1 MNTLFID
8 VQVLKKKNKINDK
21 IHDKT
26 NAKKSEMNTKKSNDS
41 KSIIEI
47 ESDRKNRIKNKIYE
61 KKDIGMYN
69 LLKYKLDFDILSHGD
84 FYNNI
89 NLKIDLKLLN
99 KFAKSNSKKSL
110 NISRKVFETIIKTK
124 LGNIDTLN
132 LVFSKNLDK
141 KENENCKRYILQV
154 LSSIKGI
161 TLKEIVISNKMSI
174 NDIKYINEYVKKEN
188 INPNKLKI
196 LVAIDDITDYSN
208 NKMIEYIS
216 NYKYVDILK
225 MSGIDKIRY
234 KNLSENIDKIN
245 NEFGSTI
252 EITQKRNIQ
261 EYDVCLM
268 YSKVNHEDFKSH
280 YILRNKS
287 KVIDMHDEEQDKL
300 NDNIKAYEK
309 NKEYIET
316 LFNRIDV
323 DLASYSKNKL
333 GALMLEEK
341 DLTLDK

>member
-8 VQVLKKKNKINDK
+8 VEEFKTKSKKNKN
-21 IHDKT
+21 H
-26 NAKKSEMNTKKSNDS
+26 
-41 KSIIEI
+41 
-47 ESDRKNRIKNKIYE
+47 SDNNFNNRLVSKNKE
-61 KKDIGMYN
+61 NFKKDIGIHN
-69 LLKYKLDFDILSHGD
+69 LLKYKLDFDILSHGV

-89 NLKIDLKLLN
+89 NLKIDANLLYKFSKNN
-99 KFAKSNSKKSL
+99 KSKSV
-110 NISRKVFETIIKTK
+110 SRKIFEMVIKTK
-124 LGNIDTLN
+124 LGKIDTLN

-141 KENENCKRYILQV
+141 KENEECKRYILEV
-154 LSSIKGI
+154 LSSINDI
-161 TLKEIVISNKMSI
+161 TLNEIVISNKMSV
-174 NDIKYINEYVKKEN
+174 NDIKYINEYVKKSN

-196 LVAIDDITDYSN
+196 LVALNNISDYSN

-245 NEFGSTI
+245 NEYGSTI

-268 YSKVNHEDFKSH
+268 YSKVNQEDFKSH
-280 YILRNKS
+280 YILRKKS
-287 KVIDMHDEEQDKL
+287 KVIDMHDEEQDIL
-300 NDNIKAYEK
+300 NANIKAYEK

-316 LFNRIDV
+316 LFKRIDINIE
-323 DLASYSKNKL
+323 SYSKNKL
-333 GALMLEEK
+333 GALMLEEEEAP
-341 DLTLDK
+341 LDI